1 MKVYIVIKL
10 SRMAE
15 NTEIT
20 VEVSGLQEKGLLQP
34 IFTHF
39 GRKKS
44 IGFLSLRDG
53 EKGTF
58 SLHIC
63 SIYEPDDRSITRTLS
78 ISTMVCG
85 ATLKEIVPAR

>member
-1 MKVYIVIKL
+1 
-10 SRMAE
+10 MAE

-44 IGFLSLRDG
+44 IGFLSVYSG

-58 SLHIC
+58 LLRNHCSSVQGGTLLRQSSL
-63 SIYEPDDRSITRTLS
+63 RQ
-78 ISTMVCG
+78 ISFQRDTM
-85 ATLKEIVPAR
+85 AIVQPLLEN